1 MKQQSPRYCV
11 AFLLVLGIC
20 TVAALGLARL
30 GFAQEQS
37 GLSTSAGLPPVGE
50 PRSFAIR
57 GARIVTVAGA
67 PIENGTVLVEGGIIK
82 SVGAGVPIPPDA
94 AVIDGTGLTV
104 YPGLIDAGTTVGLPG
119 PEPAQGP
126 APRGRAAAMPAKVS
140 LGPQDRPQT
149 TPWNIAANELNR
161 EDPRIETW
169 RNAGFTTALV
179 EPQGGIF
186 PGQGSL
192 VDLGDDRAGN
202 LVVVPR
208 ATLGIAFES
217 SGNFASFP
225 SSLMGSIAYV
235 RQVFI
240 DVRWYEEAGNAY
252 QARRRGVERPPYD
265 RTEVV
270 VLEALKNRE
279 LVLLPANERLRIYR
293 AIRLADE
300 WQVRAALYGVQEG
313 YDMAN
318 EIAASKLPVFVNL
331 NWPKMEKG
339 ADEEAVTLRELR
351 FWGRAP
357 STPAALSKVGVTYAF
372 YSGGISDPK
381 DILKNVKKAIDRG
394 LSPDHALEAMTIAPA
409 EILGVADRMGSIEQG
424 KIANLVVS
432 DGDIFAE
439 KTKIKDVFVDGRRY
453 QIRQHPA
460 AQAPGDAQPAPSERM
475 GEGAKP

>member
-1 MKQQSPRYCV
+1 
-11 AFLLVLGIC
+11 
-20 TVAALGLARL
+20 
-30 GFAQEQS
+30 
-37 GLSTSAGLPPVGE
+37 
-50 PRSFAIR
+50 
-57 GARIVTVAGA
+57 
-67 PIENGTVLVEGGIIK
+67 
-82 SVGAGVPIPPDA
+82 
-94 AVIDGTGLTV
+94 
-104 YPGLIDAGTTVGLPG
+104 
-119 PEPAQGP
+119 
-126 APRGRAAAMPAKVS
+126 
-140 LGPQDRPQT
+140 
-149 TPWNIAANELNR
+149 LNP
-161 EDPRIETW
+161 EDPRIESW

-186 PGQGSL
+186 PGQGSV

-208 ATLGIAFES
+208 ATLGIAFET

-240 DVRWYEEAGNAY
+240 DARWYEEAENAY
-252 QARRRGVERPPYD
+252 EARRRGVERPPYD

-270 VLEALKNRE
+270 VGEALKNRE

-313 YDMAN
+313 YEMAN
-318 EIAASKLPVFVNL
+318 EIAASKLPVFVNV

-351 FWGRAP
+351 FWDRAP
-357 STPAALSKVGVTYAF
+357 STPAALSKAGVEYAF
-372 YSGGISDPK
+372 YSGGVSDPK

-394 LSPDHALEAMTIAPA
+394 LSPDHALEALTIRPA
-409 EILGVADRMGSIEQG
+409 EILGIADRMGSIEQG
-424 KIANLVVS
+424 KIANLVVA

-439 KTKIKDVFVDGRRY
+439 KTKIKIVFVDGRRY
-453 QIRQHPA
+453 LIRERPA
-460 AQAPGDAQPAPSERM
+460 APPPGGAQPAPSEQA
-475 GEGAKP
+475 GEGAEP